1 MGNDWKSVGND
12 DFQNIGNMSKDDFDT
27 WMIKSFGEAQYED
40 GFQIIYEN
48 KDLLELDDDHQEIA
62 DKIQDIGFEST
73 EAMMSFISSCESFI
87 LN

>member
-27 WMIKSFGEAQYED
+27 WMIKNFGEAQYED

-48 KDLLELDDDHQEIA
+48 KELLELDDNHQEIA
-62 DKIQDIGFEST
+62 DKIQDIGFKST
-73 EAMMSFISSCESFI
+73 EAMISFISSCESFI